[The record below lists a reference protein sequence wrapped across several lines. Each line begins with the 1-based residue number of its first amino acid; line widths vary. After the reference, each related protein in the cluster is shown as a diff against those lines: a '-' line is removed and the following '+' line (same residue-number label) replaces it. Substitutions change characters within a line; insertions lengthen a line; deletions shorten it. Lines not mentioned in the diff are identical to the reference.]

1 MNTFIHFGCWN
12 NLNKDKGCLAN
23 VMELL
28 NSTLESSPVDFIS
41 IAGDNYYPK
50 KVSGEMDPIK
60 KKQKKLKVIIESL
73 LYDGFDLLPKNIKT
87 YMILGN
93 HDLETNIANSN
104 EYFLNNVNTLEPV
117 DNCSIIKY
125 ERDALKS
132 KKLSNV
138 DYVFYQSINMENNT
152 LVLMLDSSIY
162 SPDKKSGK
170 FLSCYNEFLNTNY
183 TNIKDVRD
191 YQLQLI
197 LDDINNNLGIEKLIL
212 IGHHP
217 IMFTKQK
224 DGEANYDSDIP
235 LFVDVLKRIKNELS
249 DNVKYYYLCA
259 DVHLYQKGN
268 ITINLSESSSN
279 MQIEQYIVGTGGTE
293 LDDNISAD
301 DLNKSHTYGDV
312 TYTPVESKKE
322 CGFLL
327 YNPEERDLFTFKGI
341 IRGGGRK
348 KKRVKNSRK
357 KKRVKNSRKKKKVK
371 MTKKRKYK

>member
-41 IAGDNYYPK
+41 IAGDNYYPQ
-50 KVSGEMDPIK
+50 KVSGEPDPNK
-60 KKQKKLKVIIESL
+60 KKQKKLKIIIESL
-73 LYDGFDLLPKNIKT
+73 LSDGFDLLPKNIKT

-104 EYFLNNVNTLEPV
+104 DYFLNNLNTLEP
-117 DNCSIIKY
+117 DNNCSIIKY
-125 ERDALKS
+125 ERDALEGKN
-132 KKLSNV
+132 LSNV
-138 DYVFYQSINMENNT
+138 DYVFYQSIHMENKT

-217 IMFTKQK
+217 IMFTKKK
-224 DGEANYDSDIP
+224 DGKTKYDSDIP
-235 LFVDVLKRIKNELS
+235 LFVDVLKIIKTELS

-279 MQIEQYIVGTGGTE
+279 MEIEQYIVGTGGTD
-293 LDDNISAD
+293 LDDNISED
-301 DLNKSHTYGDV
+301 ELNKSGTDGDV
-312 TYTPVESKKE
+312 TYTPVESKKV
-322 CGFLL
+322 CGFLV
-327 YNPEERDLFTFKGI
+327 YNGEESDLFTFKGI
-341 IRGGGRK
+341 TRGGSRK
-348 KKRVKNSRK
+348 KQRVKNS
-357 KKRVKNSRKKKKVK
+357 SRKKKKVK
-371 MTKKRKYK
+371 TTRKRKYK